1 MSVFFLDG
9 RVATA
14 ALGRDAFATTSAIAA
29 STHLP
34 QSTLLYLT
42 TTRGDDVLVDLPLPE
57 DLAPLRGRPSVY
69 LDQNHWSTLANA
81 MHRPERVKNGDELAA
96 ATRLTELA
104 RSRAVVL
111 PMSAAHILE
120 TCKQAD
126 PDERYARALTLVQLS
141 AGWQLRHPLEIRRFE
156 LLRALTSRYHEA
168 EASQPAGVTL
178 EPDAIHNDSAVS
190 VDDVGADLPDEAR
203 WAVHAMRC
211 IGAVVDVMLDA
222 DHVPPAPISG
232 WPGQFEEF
240 ARFLAENPTGRELK
254 RRRTHAKFI
263 GDLLLELVESA
274 RQAAIAPAQ
283 MNDWALHHSEGDLR
297 GMPALGLYR
306 EVLHEKLCNAT
317 LRWEENDLVDMMY
330 LTSAAGYCD
339 YVVGER
345 THISYVAR
353 ALRRLGR
360 SASVHRTLRD
370 LVDQL

>member
-9 RVATA
+9 HVATA
-14 ALGRDAFATTSAIAA
+14 SLGREAFATTSAIAA

-34 QSTLLYLT
+34 HSNLLYLT
-42 TTRGDDVLVDLPLPE
+42 TTRGDDVIVDLPLPK

-81 MHRPERVKNGDELAA
+81 MHRPERVKDGDELEA
-96 ATRLTELA
+96 ATRLIELA
-104 RSRAVVL
+104 KSRAVVL
-111 PMSAAHILE
+111 PISAAHTLE
-120 TCKQAD
+120 TCKQAH
-126 PDERYARALTLVQLS
+126 PDERYARALTLIQLS

-156 LLRALTSRYHEA
+156 LLRVLTRRYHGA
-168 EASQPAGVTL
+168 EATQPASVTL
-178 EPDAIHNDSAVS
+178 EPVAIHNDSAAS

-211 IGAVVDVMLDA
+211 IAAVVDVMLDA
-222 DHVPPAPISG
+222 DHVPPAAIPG

-240 ARFLAENPTGRELK
+240 ARFLAENPTGPELK

-263 GDLLLELVESA
+263 GDLLLELLGSA

-283 MNDWALHHSEGDLR
+283 MNDWALNHSESDLR
-297 GMPALGLYR
+297 DMPALGLYR
-306 EVLHEKLCNAT
+306 EVLHEKLCNAK
-317 LRWEENDLVDMMY
+317 LRWEENDLVDMMF

-339 YVVGER
+339 HVIGER

-353 ALRRLGR
+353 ALERLGR
-360 SASVHRTLRD
+360 SANVHRRVRD
-370 LVDQL
+370 LVDHL